1 MEHWDAV
8 VIGAGPNGLVAANML
23 ADAGW
28 DVLVLEAQDEP
39 GEAVRTAQ
47 VTAPGFHND
56 LFSAFYPLAARSP
69 LAALELE
76 RQGLV
81 WTQAPAVVAHPTP
94 DGPTAVLHRS
104 PAATAASLDRFA
116 DGDGDAWLALY
127 DRRRRLAGAVRPTAT
142 PTPSTTPPRTAGA
155 ATPARLL
162 TRPDPLAPPHQHR
175 PEPCPRRRPTSHS

>member
-28 DVLVLEAQDEP
+28 DVLVLDAQDEP

-142 PTPSTTPPRTAGA
+142 PGWRCTTDGDAW
-155 ATPARLL
+155 
-162 TRPDPLAPPHQHR
+162 LALYDR
-175 PEPCPRRRPTSHS
+175 RRRPHRRPRHPEPPGQRRRRGS